1 MLNNLCLLFKVKD
14 IPVTKELAS
23 PILQLDGSD
32 NPPSENMVFNFHSE
46 FGEEDILYSF
56 SEIFPESIVTSY
68 TLLSRDRVGRTA
80 DHTCTVA
87 IKLAAGQTRDFSW
100 PQIPPWH
107 ADVVCGIKL
116 IQ

>member
-1 MLNNLCLLFKVKD
+1 M
-14 IPVTKELAS
+14 
-23 PILQLDGSD
+23 DGSEKVS
-32 NPPSENMVFNFHSE
+32 SEHLIFNFHSE

-56 SEIFPESIVTSY
+56 SEIFPESIVKSY

-80 DHTCTVA
+80 DHNCIVE

-100 PQIPPWH
+100 PKMPSWH
-107 ADVVCGIKL
+107 ADVFSSIKR